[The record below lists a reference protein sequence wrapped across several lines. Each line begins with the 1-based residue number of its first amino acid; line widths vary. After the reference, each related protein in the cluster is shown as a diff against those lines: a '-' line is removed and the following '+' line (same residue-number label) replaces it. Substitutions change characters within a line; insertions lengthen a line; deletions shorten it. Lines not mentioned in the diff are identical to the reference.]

1 MKSET
6 QLLTVYELA
15 DVLRVSYKTALKV
28 MKRSLPYVQVAGQYR
43 IRAVDVEKFIC
54 NLPLETKGKTS
65 KKRGA

>member
-43 IRAVDVEKFIC
+43 IRAVDVEKYLC
-54 NLPLETKGKTS
+54 NIPMDTVKKTT